1 MTQSEATKA
10 VHLTIRGR
18 VQGVFYRSWT
28 REQAARLGLRG
39 WVRNRRD
46 GTVEAVIAGPADA
59 VERMITL
66 CHEGP
71 PHAHVEAV
79 EVAPAFVPDSPTF
92 DVRPTA

>member
-1 MTQSEATKA
+1 MTKPGATKA
-10 VHLTIRGR
+10 LHLSIRGR
-18 VQGVFYRSWT
+18 VQGVFYRAWM

-46 GTVEAVIAGPADA
+46 GTVEAVVAGSPDA
-59 VERMITL
+59 VERMIIL

-79 EVAPAFVPDSPTF
+79 EVAPALAPDSPMF